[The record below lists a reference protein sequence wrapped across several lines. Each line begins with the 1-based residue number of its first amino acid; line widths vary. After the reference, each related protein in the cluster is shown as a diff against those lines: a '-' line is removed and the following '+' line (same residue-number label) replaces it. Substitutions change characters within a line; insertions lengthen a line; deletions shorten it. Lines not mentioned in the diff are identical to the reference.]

1 MEVSSFLKD
10 LQLRW
15 RSWRAVFSPQ
25 LVLLEL
31 RDDNLKGQ
39 SHSARRPG
47 PVTIDTPLPPETCR
61 NGMPVEAEALGDLIG
76 DLLARDNLINAYVL
90 ASLPPEASQ
99 WRVVEW
105 PSADPLPVNPI
116 AALRKLDP
124 PLNLPYSLAD
134 ACLDVQPLPGHPKLL
149 LVAAT
154 PRKLVKAWEE
164 VFELAGVRLD
174 RLAPAQTCL
183 LAGLTS
189 ELTGLAAS
197 DLVAV
202 VAPGEEASHLL
213 LLRGDVPV
221 FEKILPSDPEEMA
234 AEFERCVAF
243 YRRQDPSCRGLKVF
257 LSSPW
262 DHADLLVPP
271 GSSTPVEPF
280 HGDYGS
286 LVLQGLASPLV
297 AA

>member
-15 RSWRAVFSPQ
+15 SSWMAVFSPQ

-31 RDDNLKGQ
+31 HDDRLKGQ

-61 NGMPVEAEALGDLIG
+61 DGMPLEAEALGDLIG
-76 DLLARDNLINAYVL
+76 DLLARDKLINAYVL
-90 ASLPPEASQ
+90 ASLPPQASQ

-105 PSADPLPVNPI
+105 PSADPVPENPI
-116 AALRKLDP
+116 AALRNLDP
-124 PLNLPYSLAD
+124 PLNLPYALAD
-134 ACLDVQPLPGHPKLL
+134 ACLDVQPLPGHPKRL

-154 PRKLVKAWEE
+154 PRELVEAWEE
-164 VFELAGVRLD
+164 VFDLAGVRLD

-183 LAGLTS
+183 LAGLES
-189 ELTGLAAS
+189 ELKGLAS
-197 DLVAV
+197 SELVAV
-202 VAPGEEASHLL
+202 VAPGEEDSRLI

-221 FEKILPSDPEEMA
+221 FEKIMPSDPDELA
-234 AEFERCVAF
+234 VEFDRCVAF
-243 YRRQDPSCRGLKVF
+243 YRRQDPSCRGLTVF
-257 LSSPW
+257 LSRPW
-262 DHADLLVPP
+262 DHAELLVPP
-271 GSSTPVEPF
+271 GSPTPVEPF

>member
-15 RSWRAVFSPQ
+15 GSWMAVFSPQ

-31 RDDNLKGQ
+31 HDDRLKGQ

-61 NGMPVEAEALGDLIG
+61 DGMPLEAEALGDLIG
-76 DLLARDNLINAYVL
+76 DLLARDKLINAYVL
-90 ASLPPEASQ
+90 ASLPPQASQ

-105 PSADPLPVNPI
+105 PSADPVPENPI
-116 AALRKLDP
+116 AALRNLDP
-124 PLNLPYSLAD
+124 PLNLPYALAD
-134 ACLDVQPLPGHPKLL
+134 ACLDVQPLPGHPKRL

-154 PRKLVKAWEE
+154 PRELVEAWEE
-164 VFELAGVRLD
+164 VFDLAGVRLD

-183 LAGLTS
+183 LAGLES
-189 ELTGLAAS
+189 ELKGLAS
-197 DLVAV
+197 SELVAV
-202 VAPGEEASHLL
+202 VAPGEEDSRLI

-221 FEKILPSDPEEMA
+221 FEKILPSDPDELA
-234 AEFERCVAF
+234 VEFDRCVAF
-243 YRRQDPSCRGLKVF
+243 YRRQDPSCRGLTVF
-257 LSSPW
+257 LSRPW
-262 DHADLLVPP
+262 DHAKLLVPP
-271 GSSTPVEPF
+271 GSPTPVEPS

>member
-15 RSWRAVFSPQ
+15 GSWMAVFSPQ

-31 RDDNLKGQ
+31 HDDSLKGQ
-39 SHSARRPG
+39 SHSARSPG
-47 PVTIDTPLPPETCR
+47 PVTIDTPLPPQTCR
-61 NGMPVEAEALGDLIG
+61 DGMPLEAEALGDLIG
-76 DLLARDNLINAYVL
+76 DLLARDKLINAYVL

-105 PSADPLPVNPI
+105 PSADPVPENPI
-116 AALRKLDP
+116 AALRNLDP
-124 PLNLPYSLAD
+124 SLNLPYALAD
-134 ACLDVQPLPGHPKLL
+134 ACLDVQPLPGHPKRL

-154 PRKLVKAWEE
+154 PRKLVEAWEE
-164 VFELAGVRLD
+164 VFDLAGVRLD

-183 LAGLTS
+183 LAGLAP

-197 DLVAV
+197 ELVAV
-202 VAPGEEASHLL
+202 VAPGEEDSRLI

-221 FEKILPSDPEEMA
+221 FEKNLPSDPEELA
-234 AEFERCVAF
+234 AEFDRCVAF
-243 YRRQDPSCRGLKVF
+243 YRRQDPSCRGLTVF

-262 DHADLLVPP
+262 DHAELLVPP
-271 GSSTPVEPF
+271 GSPAPVEPF